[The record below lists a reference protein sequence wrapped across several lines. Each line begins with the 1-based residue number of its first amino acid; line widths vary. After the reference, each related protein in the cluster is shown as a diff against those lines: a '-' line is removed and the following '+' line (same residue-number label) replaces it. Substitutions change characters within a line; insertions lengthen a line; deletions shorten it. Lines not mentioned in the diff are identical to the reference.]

1 MTLLIANFSTCQYT
15 LNIDITFPK
24 TPCAIT
30 TLDIIDV
37 TGTHTENIEGRLHK
51 HSLDQNG
58 IRKAVSDALKQKL
71 ATRDPEVILNTA
83 R

>member
-1 MTLLIANFSTCQYT
+1 MSTGFLLLMGTLLFYQVSEFLSYQKTSEMLIDAAEQDIFYT

-51 HSLDQNG
+51 HSLD
-58 IRKAVSDALKQKL
+58 
-71 ATRDPEVILNTA
+71 
-83 R
+83 